1 MTRWRFLTW
10 VILFFNA
17 LMLFLVILL
26 LATAADNCDGLT
38 GTRLES
44 CETGTAVGA
53 TIGTGL
59 IVFFWV
65 GGSVILGLIWLV
77 TNKKARDCPACGRH
91 VKRGRTTCRKCGHD
105 FAPAQT
111 ASPSIPPPPPPQT
124 PSSPPVKDD
133 GGDGSDKPPFWRRR
147 WVLITGGILI
157 VLIVIT
163 ALTDTSGDDESD
175 TVLELA
181 AAEDEPDESP
191 ATPTETTAT
200 TSESRAATTTE
211 APLATLGDAA
221 PATPTETT
229 ATTSESRAATT
240 TEAPLVGESSL
251 DSPIQLG
258 AVVQAGSWRLRVS
271 AITPDGTDEVME
283 ENQFNDPPPEGNQ
296 FFIASLEATYTGTE
310 SSTFW
315 ADMTLKSV
323 GDSRVAYEGIDGYC
337 GVIPDNIDDSGET
350 FPGGTVTGN
359 VCWSIQST
367 DAASLVMIVE
377 ESFNFDD
384 DTRAFLSLDPTATP
398 INETTSLEEGRESG
412 FESAVAI
419 GESATVGGWELK
431 VVAITPDGTDEVME
445 ENRLNDP
452 PPEGNQFFIA
462 SLEATYTG
470 TESST
475 FWIDMRLKSVGDSR
489 VAYEGI
495 DAYCGVIPDNIN
507 DSGETFPG
515 GTVTGNV
522 CWSIQSTDA
531 ASLVMIVEESFN
543 FGDDTRA
550 FFALAN

>member
-1 MTRWRFLTW
+1 M
-10 VILFFNA
+10 
-17 LMLFLVILL
+17 
-26 LATAADNCDGLT
+26 
-38 GTRLES
+38 
-44 CETGTAVGA
+44 
-53 TIGTGL
+53 
-59 IVFFWV
+59 
-65 GGSVILGLIWLV
+65 
-77 TNKKARDCPACGRH
+77 
-91 VKRGRTTCRKCGHD
+91 
-105 FAPAQT
+105 
-111 ASPSIPPPPPPQT
+111 
-124 PSSPPVKDD
+124 
-133 GGDGSDKPPFWRRR
+133 
-147 WVLITGGILI
+147 
-157 VLIVIT
+157 LIVIT

-181 AAEDEPDESP
+181 AAEDEPDES
-191 ATPTETTAT
+191 
-200 TSESRAATTTE
+200 
-211 APLATLGDAA
+211 

-283 ENQFNDPPPEGNQ
+283 ENEFNDPPPEGNQ

-315 ADMTLKSV
+315 VDMTLKSV
-323 GDSRVAYEGIDGYC
+323 GDSNVAYEGFDAYC

-384 DTRAFLSLDPTATP
+384 TRAFFALDPTTTP

-445 ENRLNDP
+445 ENQFNDP

-475 FWIDMRLKSVGDSR
+475 FWINMTLKSVGDSN
-489 VAYEGI
+489 VAYEAF
-495 DAYCGVIPDNIN
+495 DASCGVIPDDID

-515 GTVTGNV
+515 GTITGNI

-543 FGDDTRA
+543 FDDTRA

>member
-1 MTRWRFLTW
+1 MSVAMIVNGAHPLHPYRQDPSRVRFESRSVRTPIVRGRERIKGGW
-10 VILFFNA
+10 ILA
-17 LMLFLVILL
+17 ASLMV
-26 LATAADNCDGLT
+26 AACTGGADNG
-38 GTRLES
+38 
-44 CETGTAVGA
+44 AVQTTLGGA
-53 TIGTGL
+53 
-59 IVFFWV
+59 
-65 GGSVILGLIWLV
+65 
-77 TNKKARDCPACGRH
+77 A
-91 VKRGRTTCRKCGHD
+91 
-105 FAPAQT
+105 
-111 ASPSIPPPPPPQT
+111 
-124 PSSPPVKDD
+124 
-133 GGDGSDKPPFWRRR
+133 
-147 WVLITGGILI
+147 
-157 VLIVIT
+157 
-163 ALTDTSGDDESD
+163 
-175 TVLELA
+175 
-181 AAEDEPDESP
+181 P
-191 ATPTETTAT
+191 ATPTETTTT

-229 ATTSESRAATT
+229 TTTS
-240 TEAPLVGESSL
+240 GSSL

-258 AVVQAGSWRLRVS
+258 AVVQVGSWRLRVS

-310 SSTFW
+310 SSTFRI
-315 ADMTLKSV
+315 DMRLKSV
-323 GDSRVAYEGIDGYC
+323 GDSNVAYDAYC
-337 GVIPDNIDDSGET
+337 GVIPDDINDSGET
-350 FPGGTVTGN
+350 FPGGTITGN

-377 ESFNFDD
+377 ESFSFFD

-398 INETTSLEEGRESG
+398 INETTSLKEGRESG

-431 VVAITPDGTDEVME
+431 VVAITPDGMDEVME
-445 ENRLNDP
+445 ENQFNDP

-475 FWIDMRLKSVGDSR
+475 FWRDMRLKSVGDSN
-489 VAYEGI
+489 VAYEGV
-495 DAYCGVIPDNIN
+495 DAYCGVIPDDID

-515 GTVTGNV
+515 GTITGNV

-531 ASLVMIVEESFN
+531 ASLVMIVEELFN
-543 FGDDTRA
+543 FDDDARA

>member
-1 MTRWRFLTW
+1 MPRWRFLTW

-124 PSSPPVKDD
+124 PSSPPVEDD

-163 ALTDTSGDDESD
+163 ALTDTSGDDESESD

-315 ADMTLKSV
+315 IDMRLKSV
-323 GDSRVAYEGIDGYC
+323 GDSNVAYDAYC
-337 GVIPDNIDDSGET
+337 GVIPDDIDDSGET

-377 ESFNFDD
+377 ESFSFFD

-445 ENRLNDP
+445 ENQFNDP

-475 FWIDMRLKSVGDSR
+475 FWIDMTLKSVGDSN
-489 VAYEGI
+489 VAYEGV
-495 DAYCGVIPDNIN
+495 AYCGVIPDDID

-515 GTVTGNV
+515 GTITGNV

-543 FGDDTRA
+543 FDDTRA

>member
-1 MTRWRFLTW
+1 MA
-10 VILFFNA
+10 NGG
-17 LMLFLVILL
+17 
-26 LATAADNCDGLT
+26 ADASQGEGWWQASDGK
-38 GTRLES
+38 
-44 CETGTAVGA
+44 
-53 TIGTGL
+53 
-59 IVFFWV
+59 WY
-65 GGSVILGLIWLV
+65 
-77 TNKKARDCPACGRH
+77 P
-91 VKRGRTTCRKCGHD
+91 
-105 FAPAQT
+105 PQT

-124 PSSPPVKDD
+124 PSSPLVEDD

-211 APLATLGDAA
+211 APL
-221 PATPTETT
+221 
-229 ATTSESRAATT
+229 
-240 TEAPLVGESSL
+240 VGESSL

-258 AVVQAGSWRLRVS
+258 AVVQVGSWRLRVS

-310 SSTFW
+310 PSTFW
-315 ADMTLKSV
+315 VDMTLKSV
-323 GDSRVAYEGIDGYC
+323 GDSKVAYEGGNASC

-350 FPGGTVTGN
+350 FPGGTITGN

-377 ESFNFDD
+377 ESF
-384 DTRAFLSLDPTATP
+384 S
-398 INETTSLEEGRESG
+398 
-412 FESAVAI
+412 
-419 GESATVGGWELK
+419 
-431 VVAITPDGTDEVME
+431 
-445 ENRLNDP
+445 
-452 PPEGNQFFIA
+452 
-462 SLEATYTG
+462 
-470 TESST
+470 
-475 FWIDMRLKSVGDSR
+475 
-489 VAYEGI
+489 
-495 DAYCGVIPDNIN
+495 
-507 DSGETFPG
+507 
-515 GTVTGNV
+515 
-522 CWSIQSTDA
+522 
-531 ASLVMIVEESFN
+531 